1 MDKEDKLEG
10 MPVFIEVLDLKSKND
25 SLDYNDYESAA
36 KPACLETAMHYRDE
50 TCFRKWEEGKWKE
63 FGIWETNIETLGQF
77 GSGIELYFR
86 LLRNL
91 AITFFIIACIS
102 IYPIYLN
109 SSQDGLVAGDIRQRW
124 DTWAV
129 SNLDQVLN
137 DSDQNE
143 NDKVLF
149 RLFIVDAIYS
159 CIFICSI
166 IYIFITSNS
175 SVKKNFEKNVTL
187 ADYSIEV
194 KGLPELEAN
203 TESVKVHFEKFGKVH
218 EVYLA
223 RKYNGVLYLYKER
236 AQLSNQL
243 AYLNLIKQN
252 HKLNPEKI
260 EKIKEKIEKFD
271 QKISKQQLK
280 SAKPHDELPVIRG
293 FVVFADFTG
302 RKFCLEAYSKAKSC
316 CASSNSQ
323 PRNLKYLEKYP
334 LSVSQTAA
342 PSNIIYE
349 NLETSRCSRLIR
361 RFFSLCCVLIALLAS
376 VSMIYALKLYQDDL
390 PSTTKCKSID
400 DSLSLSEAS
409 SIYKSDTDKY
419 CYCKKQNMADLLND
433 SDLFSYCDYFF
444 ERISKAVAI
453 RVSVSFGVV
462 FINFVIKIIF
472 RILGKYEKVHNRST
486 EQLKLMSKVFITTF
500 INTALVVLAVNA
512 DFSDMRT
519 ESWMPE
525 FLFNAKFTDFSRQWY
540 VQVGSTLVSTM
551 MISIFS
557 PHVFLLLTFYPIG
570 VCRRHCCTKRYVSQA
585 EANMKFAGA
594 DFELATRNSLILT
607 IVFTCFL
614 YSGGMPIMNIICFL
628 SLFTLYW
635 TDKFLILRHYKRP
648 PLINH
653 FLNQRVLHYLPYS
666 IILHCSVSLY
676 MYGATD
682 IFPYHINSN
691 GIIKTNS
698 ILDRI
703 ESRTGFIFIIIDIVA
718 AALAVWIFF
727 HAKIFGCLMKKKLV
741 RVADENATERKLD
754 KEMNNIRS
762 HGLETYDIKKHP
774 DYRDIVKA
782 LNAGAQS
789 QASCVSLTN
798 INIPKEP

>member
-10 MPVFIEVLDLKSKND
+10 MPVFIDVLDLKGKND

-36 KPACLETAMHYRDE
+36 KPACLKTAKNYRDE
-50 TCFRKWEEGKWKE
+50 TCFRKWEEGKWKQ
-63 FGIWETNIETLGQF
+63 FGIWETSIETLGQF

-91 AITFFIIACIS
+91 GYTFFVIACLS
-102 IYPIYLN
+102 IYPIYIN
-109 SSQDGLVAGDIRQRW
+109 SQQDGLNAGDIRQRW

-129 SNLDQVLN
+129 SNLDKVTN
-137 DSDQNE
+137 DSDGTD
-143 NDKVLF
+143 NDSAKFKLF
-149 RLFIVDAIYS
+149 VIDAIYS

-175 SVKKNFEKNVTL
+175 SVKRNFERNVTL

-194 KGLPELEAN
+194 KGLPELE
-203 TESVKVHFEKFGKVH
+203 TSPESVKTHFEQFGKVH

-223 RKYNGVLYLYKER
+223 RKYDGVLYLYKER

-243 AYLNLIKQN
+243 AYLNLVKLN
-252 HKLNPEKI
+252 HKLNPKKTETL
-260 EKIKEKIEKFD
+260 KEKISKFD
-271 QKISKQQLK
+271 QRISNKQLK
-280 SAKPHDELPVIRG
+280 SAKPHDDLPVIRG
-293 FVVFADFTG
+293 FVVFADFTS
-302 RKFCLEAYSKAKSC
+302 RKLCLDAYSKAKSC
-316 CASSNSQ
+316 CASRSSQ
-323 PRNLKYLEKYP
+323 PRQLKYLERHP
-334 LSVSQTAA
+334 LSISQTAA

-349 NLETSRCSRLIR
+349 NLEINHCSRFLRQILSI
-361 RFFSLCCVLIALLAS
+361 FCVLLALLAS

-390 PSTTKCKSID
+390 PSSSRCKSVQEN
-400 DSLSLSEAS
+400 LSLSEAS
-409 SIYKSDTDKY
+409 SIYTSDTDKY
-419 CYCKKQNMADLLND
+419 CYCKQQSLADVLND

-462 FINFVIKIIF
+462 LINFIIKFIF
-472 RILGKYEKVHNRST
+472 RIIGKYEKVHNRST
-486 EQLKLMSKVFITTF
+486 EQLKLMSKVFIATF

-512 DFSDMRT
+512 NFSDLRT

-525 FLFNAKFTDFSRQWY
+525 FLFNAKFKDFSRQWY

-557 PHVFLLLTFYPIG
+557 PHVFLLFTFYPIG
-570 VCRRHCCTKRYVSQA
+570 VCRRRCCPRRYVSQA
-585 EANMKFAGA
+585 EANLKFSGA
-594 DFELATRNSLILT
+594 EFELATRNSLVLS

-682 IFPYHINSN
+682 IFPYHVDSN
-691 GIIKTNS
+691 GIIKSNS

-703 ESRTGFIFIIIDIVA
+703 KSLSGLVFILIGIVA

-727 HAKIFGCLMKKKLV
+727 HAKIFACLMKKRLV
-741 RVADENATERKLD
+741 RVVDENVTERKLE
-754 KEMNNIRS
+754 KEMSNIRS

-774 DYRDIVKA
+774 DYRDIIKA
-782 LNAGAQS
+782 LNAGAKTQVS
-789 QASCVSLTN
+789 AMSLTN
-798 INIPKEP
+798 INNQKE